1 MIAGSATSVLMFV
14 YLKLTIYLRNL
25 EIFKGPFLVKHSPS
39 NVGYALLAFGVAR
52 QWIVL
57 LLMPVPHAIVC
68 IVVVT
73 ELHQLCMCI
82 LGYAQDM
89 KIIVARS
96 RTNLHLHFWCSCF

>member
-1 MIAGSATSVLMFV
+1 MWGML
-14 YLKLTIYLRNL
+14 YWHL
-25 EIFKGPFLVKHSPS
+25 
-39 NVGYALLAFGVAR
+39 GVAW

-73 ELHQLCMCI
+73 ELHQLCVCI

-96 RTNLHLHFWCSCF
+96 RTYLHLHFWCSCF